1 MRKIVRLSIIPALA
15 VFAACSQEAPRMDDA
30 LRTDLTLAAQAQPV
44 MPGYVSPQELGGAY
58 GQPMPYGQQP
68 IGYNQYGQPIYAP
81 VGVQPMPV
89 YAPPPQPVVYQQAPA
104 PQVVYRTSAPAPRAS
119 GTRSSGTVAQ
129 APARSGD
136 RLKEGAII
144 GATAGAVIGATTQR
158 NTLKGAIVG
167 AAAGGLLGAV
177 VGKQVP
183 KSWP

>member
-1 MRKIVRLSIIPALA
+1 MRKIAQFRTIPALA
-15 VFAACSQEAPRMDDA
+15 LVAACGGNEPPRVDDA
-30 LRTDLTLAAQAQPV
+30 LRADLSLAAQVQPP
-44 MPGYVSPQELGGAY
+44 MQGYVSPQELGGAY
-58 GQPMPYGQQP
+58 GAPMPYGQQP
-68 IGYNQYGQPIYAP
+68 IGYNQYGQPVYGPPAAYP
-81 VGVQPMPV
+81 QQPV
-89 YAPPPQPVVYQQAPA
+89 YAPQPVVYQQAPA
-104 PQVVYRTSAPAPRAS
+104 PQVVYRTASAPSS
-119 GTRSSGTVAQ
+119 GRSSGTVARAP

-158 NTLKGAIVG
+158 NTVKGAIVG